1 MSSSV
6 REMVSIEGLSKA
18 AVLAKLYNASSP
30 AGMGFM
36 MASNGPVLM
45 TVEQAQALLD
55 AGSDA
60 SGDYPEGMAA
70 LRGNDVYF
78 DYLYGRPLKLDLSSD
93 EEFDPWGFDRDNGG
107 PGTAARLIDELRS
120 SDETNTESTQDAHEV
135 NLNEKVES
143 AMRMAMQMGEPAL
156 GMAVLAQIARETLP
170 LPQPPSLPSGK
181 QYLGWCTEEALKYF
195 DSSPTNAIMVFLE
208 LVSNDARTRWIMQ
221 TDFTVPLLLMGME
234 GREQMRKMMLGFT
247 VR

>member
-93 EEFDPWGFDRDNGG
+93 EG
-107 PGTAARLIDELRS
+107 
-120 SDETNTESTQDAHEV
+120 
-135 NLNEKVES
+135 
-143 AMRMAMQMGEPAL
+143 
-156 GMAVLAQIARETLP
+156 
-170 LPQPPSLPSGK
+170 
-181 QYLGWCTEEALKYF
+181 
-195 DSSPTNAIMVFLE
+195 
-208 LVSNDARTRWIMQ
+208 
-221 TDFTVPLLLMGME
+221 
-234 GREQMRKMMLGFT
+234 
-247 VR
+247 VRPVGIRP